1 MTWPSDRG
9 TIKWTS
15 LMMPEHVEMVQEV
28 FKEQTKEEKPVLDE
42 QQIQDH
48 AFTLE
53 MAIKDNLTVEI
64 KYHNGHNYSYFT
76 VKVVGIN
83 TDTKK
88 VSCFDQQKKEEIQL
102 NFYDI
107 FEVTVL

>member
-1 MTWPSDRG
+1 MARPSDRG

-28 FKEQTKEEKPVLDE
+28 FKEQTKEEKRELDD

-48 AFTLE
+48 AFALE
-53 MAIKDNLTVEI
+53 MAVKDNLTVEI
-64 KYHNGHNYSYFT
+64 KYHNGHNYTYFT
-76 VKVVGIN
+76 VKVVGVN
-83 TDTKK
+83 SDTKK
-88 VSCFDQQKKEEIQL
+88 VRCIDQREKEDIQL